1 MKKGLVLILFFY
13 ILALIQTS
21 FLVHFNIEEQVPNL
35 ILIALVLLTFFEK
48 PEEKLSFFGAG
59 IGGFFL
65 DIFSNVFLGTS
76 IIALLLM
83 TFLFK
88 KLLEIIKG
96 LNILW
101 FLIFIFLSLVFY
113 NLFSNLVSFFISQD
127 ITAIQISLGKV
138 FIIKSTYNLILG
150 LIAFY
155 IISLLK
161 KYVFARQGF

>member
-1 MKKGLVLILFFY
+1 MKKSLVLILFFY

-21 FLVHFNIEEQVPNL
+21 FLVHFNIEGQVPNL
-35 ILIALVLLTFFEK
+35 ILIALVLLIFFEK

-59 IGGFFL
+59 VGGFFL

-88 KLLEIIKG
+88 KLVKIIKG
-96 LNILW
+96 LNVLW
-101 FLIFIFLSLVFY
+101 LLIFIFLSLVFFD
-113 NLFSNLVSFFISQD
+113 LFSNLVSFFIARD
-127 ITAIQISLGKV
+127 ITAIQVNLGKV
-138 FIIKSTYNLILG
+138 FIIESTYNLTLG
-150 LIAFY
+150 LIVFY

-161 KYVFARQGF
+161 KYVFVRQRF

>member
-13 ILALIQTS
+13 LLALIQTS
-21 FLVHFNIEEQVPNL
+21 FLVHFNIEGQVPNL
-35 ILIALVLLTFFEK
+35 ILIALVLLIFFEK
-48 PEEKLSFFGAG
+48 PEEKFSFLGAG
-59 IGGFFL
+59 AGGFFL

-88 KLLEIIKG
+88 KLVKIIKG

-101 FLIFIFLSLVFY
+101 LLIFIFLSLMFY
-113 NLFSNLVSFFISQD
+113 NLFSDLLSFLISRD
-127 ITAIQISLGKV
+127 ITAIQINLGKV
-138 FIIKSTYNLILG
+138 FIIKLTYNLILG
-150 LIAFY
+150 LMVFY

-161 KYVFARQGF
+161 KYVFARKRF